1 MPGFAIVESLR
12 CRSWSRPAHAPLQ
25 DTLFREM
32 LGHIKE
38 TDLSVPE
45 LIDG

>member
-1 MPGFAIVESLR
+1 MSKLVAAR
-12 CRSWSRPAHAPLQ
+12 TRPLQ